1 MKQVIIPYI
10 PRKLTAKSAII
21 SAMRLM
27 NSLFTGFFGLI
38 LVILFVGIIIMWFC
52 APVLLYLIYQKLGEI
67 EKKISNK

>member
-1 MKQVIIPYI
+1 
-10 PRKLTAKSAII
+10 
-21 SAMRLM
+21 MRLM
-27 NSLFTGFFGLI
+27 NSLFTGFFGLM